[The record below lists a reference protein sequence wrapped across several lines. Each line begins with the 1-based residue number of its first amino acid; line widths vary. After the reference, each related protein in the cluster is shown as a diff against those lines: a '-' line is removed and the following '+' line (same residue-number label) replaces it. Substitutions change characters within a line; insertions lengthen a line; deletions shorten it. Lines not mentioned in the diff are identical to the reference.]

1 MPKKTQPGFE
11 YKHVL
16 LPTSTVRVLSQTAEE
31 NGRSFT
37 EEVRRIL
44 ARHIRESANRDA
56 AGYLTIPLGSTE

>member
-16 LPTSTVRVLSQTAEE
+16 LPTTTVRALSQQATTH
-31 NGRSFT
+31 GRSFT

-44 ARHIRESANRDA
+44 AKHIRDTAARESS
-56 AGYLTIPLGSTE
+56 GYLTIPLGSTE